1 MVRHEGSGYLVLRP
15 VQGVTPQDGA
25 DYMLISER
33 GETGPQG
40 KTGKTGPQGIQGE
53 TGETGAT
60 GDTGATGNGIARI
73 DRTSGTGAAGTTDTY
88 TITMTDGST
97 YPFQVYNGA
106 DGTGAGDMTK
116 SVYDPKNRN
125 TDIFAYVDEA
135 VKDVKI
141 DVDEAPA
148 AGSENPVSSG
158 GTFSA
163 LAAKQDALSGTP
175 GQVVGFNEDGKAEA
189 VRGWS
194 NPGLII
200 NGDFRRPVN
209 RNGKDEYVGVVYG
222 IDCWRGSAPAAIV
235 RVSADGVR
243 LTHTATGVVALIEQ
257 SFDGVPIAAG
267 ESVTFSLLYDEL
279 EATDPAALLSL
290 QIIINGIGY
299 NSPFVS
305 APEGLL
311 TATATPGAGGTL
323 EKILIIKRGASGIIS
338 VRPIACKL
346 EPGLTQTLAHQD
358 GDGKW
363 VLNDPPDYAL
373 QYALCSLYS
382 PHTGAW
388 VGNRRGGAQ
397 LLDNAYWG
405 DREAVVNQ
413 RRKAEYTG
421 TGYCIDRWKATAT
434 GTVVTLVDNGLRL
447 TAPADKNVYL
457 LQYFERPLSPG
468 EYTLSALVPEV
479 KGTGY
484 IQFVYADG
492 TYGPAAKIT
501 ESGLI
506 VVAAVAT
513 KEVGRVALQTNAG
526 GSIVFEAAKLEPGL
540 TQTLAHQDADG
551 NWALNDPPPN
561 RALELAKCQR
571 RFVRLSLAEYQ
582 SIGIGQAF
590 TAERVRMVLPLPQPM
605 RITPSLSATAGDVF
619 QLVESSLNSGEKV
632 YPAHLRTNFNSL
644 VQNVLVI
651 EFIPQNSA
659 AITIGKTYI
668 IRAGENPVYIDISA
682 ES

>member
-1 MVRHEGSGYLVLRP
+1 MGYLDKNGL
-15 VQGVTPQDGA
+15 
-25 DYMLISER
+25 SHFW
-33 GETGPQG
+33 G
-40 KTGKTGPQGIQGE
+40 KVKT
-53 TGETGAT
+53 
-60 GDTGATGNGIARI
+60 
-73 DRTSGTGAAGTTDTY
+73 
-88 TITMTDGST
+88 
-97 YPFQVYNGA
+97 
-106 DGTGAGDMTK
+106 
-116 SVYDPKNRN
+116 
-125 TDIFAYVDEA
+125 
-135 VKDVKI
+135 
-141 DVDEAPA
+141 
-148 AGSENPVSSG
+148 
-158 GTFSA
+158 A
-163 LAAKQDALSGTP
+163 LSAKQDALTGLP
-175 GQVVGFNEDGKAEA
+175 GQVVGFNADGKAEA
-189 VRGWS
+189 VPGWS
-194 NPGLII
+194 SPGLIV
-200 NGDFRRPVN
+200 NGDFRRVVN
-209 RNGKDEYVGVVYG
+209 RNGKDEYTAAGMTIDRWSLSMSAPGISLRVLPEGGVSLDKTQDGVFGRMAQSLESPGLLAGQTVTISILAKGDTTPYLLLFLNGEGSGVGTVNIPLTGEYRLYSVTKTLRAGEITKVDAAVGYQT
-222 IDCWRGSAPAAIV
+222 SAPAG
-235 RVSADGVR
+235 SC
-243 LTHTATGVVALIEQ
+243 
-257 SFDGVPIAAG
+257 
-267 ESVTFSLLYDEL
+267 
-279 EATDPAALLSL
+279 ALLGMKIDL
-290 QIIINGIGY
+290 
-299 NSPFVS
+299 
-305 APEGLL
+305 
-311 TATATPGAGGTL
+311 GT
-323 EKILIIKRGASGIIS
+323 R
-338 VRPIACKL
+338 
-346 EPGLTQTLAHQD
+346 QTLAHQD
-358 GDGKW
+358 ADGSW

-388 VGNRRGGAQ
+388 VGNRRGGVQ

-413 RRKAEYTG
+413 RGKAEHTG
-421 TGYCIDRWKATAT
+421 TGYCIDRWKATAA
-434 GTVVTLVDNGLRL
+434 GTVVALVDNGLRL

-526 GSIVFEAAKLEPGL
+526 GSIIFEAAKLEPGL

-619 QLVESSLNSGEKV
+619 QLVESPLNSGEKV

-668 IRAGENPVYIDISA
+668 IRAGENPAYIDISA